1 MKKKSQMEVRNLDC
15 LCESLSGGV
24 INATKPTLF
33 AICKRLS
40 HRAERASM
48 KEKLDS

>member
-24 INATKPTLF
+24 INAKKLTLF
-33 AICKRLS
+33 ALCKRLS
-40 HRAERASM
+40 HRAERAAM
-48 KEKLDS
+48 KEKVDS

>member
-24 INATKPTLF
+24 INSKKSTLF
-33 AICKRLS
+33 TICKRQS
-40 HRAERASM
+40 YRAERAAM